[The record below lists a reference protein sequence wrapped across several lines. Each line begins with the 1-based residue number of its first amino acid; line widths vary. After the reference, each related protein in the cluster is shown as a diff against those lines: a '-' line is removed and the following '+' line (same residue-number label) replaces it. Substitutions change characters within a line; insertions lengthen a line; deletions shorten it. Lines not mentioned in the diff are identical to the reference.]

1 MAIKVYNKGDNHRTE
16 GPRRWWKEDEA
27 SVASALTA
35 VAISI
40 EFSTWRERY
49 MGFVCSRLMTGRGIP
64 GAYSCSLG
72 NRTGRVAQST
82 WGAIF
87 NPPAL
92 NGVASAAD
100 VLMNKIYKNRPFIEW
115 IAPRSDFKTR
125 CATKAATEWVDAVF
139 DELQV
144 WKIVEL
150 CGLDCMT
157 YPASFAKVCE
167 GSDGKPDIIRVL
179 DEEILLMPD
188 DAGGYGNPRSLI
200 QRVFVNRDDA
210 IAKYAVGEDADHIR
224 EQLENAAG
232 VSPGFYKS
240 PIQYD
245 DTLGLVEGWRLPSPD
260 GKERGRRV
268 LAIDNV
274 LLQDEEWTRDHF
286 PFAKL
291 VFSLVSNSWKG
302 QSLAEIALPL
312 QRELERIVTTIAEC
326 ERRNAWPR
334 WAYTTASQGNPEMFA
349 GPGFIVTTG
358 DMPQALDQPAVPK
371 ELYQSRDAI
380 EARLYKRLGIS
391 EAQTSGTVPG
401 GLNSGVAVLAYNQ
414 VDDSRHVATAQRQE
428 DFVTDI
434 ARLLIEQAEES
445 DFRVKV
451 NGKMQGWR
459 DIGISMKK
467 AKAQAFPM
475 SRLPT
480 MPAARLQTIENRY
493 NEGTITRQTKMR
505 LQDVPDTQGFE
516 DLFASSEDYIYKT
529 LDQLVY
535 DGKYI
540 PPLPY
545 SNLQQALA
553 LAQARFLQESKYGT
567 PVDRLMLLSQYI
579 SALLELVSPP
589 PAPSPQ
595 GPMMPPGGPPIPPG
609 PLAPGPGPVG
619 PPRDQIPPQ
628 APPGPPMGPPAGPP
642 PMPGPPPSGP

>member
-1 MAIKVYNKGDNHRTE
+1 MPMVYKKGERQIQ
-16 GPRRWWKEDEA
+16 GPRRWWKEPEGTVAA
-27 SVASALTA
+27 SLTA

-40 EFSTWRERY
+40 EFATWRERY
-49 MGFVCSRLMTGRGIP
+49 MGFICSRLMTGRGIP
-64 GAYSCSLG
+64 GTYACSLG
-72 NRTGRVAQST
+72 SRTGRVAQST
-82 WGAIF
+82 WGAVF

-92 NGVASAAD
+92 NGIASAAD

-125 CATKAATEWVDAVF
+125 CATQAATEWVDALF
-139 DELQV
+139 DQLNL
-144 WKIVEL
+144 WNIIEL

-157 YPASFAKVCE
+157 YPAAFVKVTE
-167 GSDGKPDIIRVL
+167 GQDGLPEVTRVL
-179 DEEILLMPD
+179 EEEILLMPD

-210 IAKYAVGEDADHIR
+210 IARYAIGIDADHIR

-232 VSPGFYKS
+232 VNPGFYNS

-260 GKERGRRV
+260 GKEPGRRV

-274 LLQDEEWTRDHF
+274 LLADEVWERDHF

-291 VFSLVSNSWKG
+291 VFGLVSNSWKG
-302 QSLAEIALPL
+302 QALAEIALPL

-334 WAYTTASQGNPEMFA
+334 WAYTTASQVKPEMFA
-349 GPGFIVTTG
+349 GPGFVVTTG
-358 DMPQALDQPAVPK
+358 DIPVALGGEAVSK

-391 EAQTSGTVPG
+391 EAQTGGTVPG

-428 DFVTDI
+428 DFVTQI
-434 ARLLIEQAEES
+434 AKLLIEQAEES
-445 DFRVKV
+445 NFKVKV
-451 NGKMQGWR
+451 NGQMKGWH
-459 DIGISMKK
+459 DIGISMRK

-480 MPAARLQTIENRY
+480 MPAARLQTIENWY

-516 DLFASSEDYIYKT
+516 DLFTSSEDYIYKT
-529 LDQLVY
+529 LDQIVF
-535 DGKYI
+535 DGKYV

-553 LAQARFLQESKYGT
+553 LAQARFLQESKFGT

-579 SALLELVSPP
+579 SALLELVTPETPP
-589 PAPSPQ
+589 GPPLPPGAPPVGPQ
-595 GPMMPPGGPPIPPG
+595 PGAPMPPPGGPGVGPIAPAVNQIPMQPPPG
-609 PLAPGPGPVG
+609 A
-619 PPRDQIPPQ
+619 
-628 APPGPPMGPPAGPP
+628 PMGPPAGPP
-642 PMPGPPPSGP
+642 PAPMVPSG